1 MATYIQLGGVK
12 IPIVS
17 SDPSNPEN
25 GQMWYN
31 TTSGQLKGKL
41 NSGVVVIAFTQ
52 ILIKIISIFNDER
65 KTKYTSFN

>member
-1 MATYIQLGGVK
+1 MATYIQIHGVK

-31 TTSGQLKGKL
+31 TTSRQLKGKL
-41 NSGVVVIAFTQ
+41 NSGVVVISFT
-52 ILIKIISIFNDER
+52 
-65 KTKYTSFN
+65 

>member
-1 MATYIQLGGVK
+1 MATYIQIHGTK

-31 TTSGQLKGKL
+31 TTTHQLKGKL
-41 NSGVVVIAFTQ
+41 NSGVVVIA
-52 ILIKIISIFNDER
+52 
-65 KTKYTSFN
+65 YT

>member
-1 MATYIQLGGVK
+1 MATYIQIAGVK

-31 TTSGQLKGKL
+31 TTSRQLKGKL
-41 NSGVVVIAFTQ
+41 STGVVVIAFT
-52 ILIKIISIFNDER
+52 
-65 KTKYTSFN
+65 